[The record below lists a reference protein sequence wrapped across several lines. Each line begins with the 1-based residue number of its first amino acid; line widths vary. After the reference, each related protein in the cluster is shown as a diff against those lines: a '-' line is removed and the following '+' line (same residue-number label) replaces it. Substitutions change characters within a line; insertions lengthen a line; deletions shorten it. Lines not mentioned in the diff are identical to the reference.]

1 MSLDMNI
8 EDLPYSQKT
17 HRLEM
22 HAREVFT
29 WINRKQGGFLHT
41 ESEMVVREP
50 YLADGGVSH
59 VCRQRQCEC
68 VGGGRWPIASRQK
81 WGVAGPN
88 GKWKSHRKQFREFQ
102 LLLGA
107 C

>member
-68 VGGGRWPIASRQK
+68 VGGEG
-81 WGVAGPN
+81 G
-88 GKWKSHRKQFREFQ
+88 Q
-102 LLLGA
+102 LLQDKSGGWPVQMGNGNHIA
-107 C
+107 NSFVNFSYY